1 MQLSKLDNLAPLNS
15 MVWKRKVCSTSSAI
29 TPLASSKGLTKVLP
43 ESYRGPTPIESQPSI
58 DPRIRFSVLASM
70 TTPPDDPN
78 PEELFREN
86 LPLIEQIIGHC
97 CRRAHFS
104 PQEAED
110 FGGSVRLKLVEDDY
124 RVFREF
130 LGRSSIKTYLTVTIK
145 RLLLD
150 YQNHIWG
157 KWRPSAEAERLG
169 RVAMRMERLLV
180 RDELSFDEVCKILRG
195 EGVEMTVLELADLR
209 AKLPPRTLRRF
220 VSEERLQTEI
230 TREPRPDERLE
241 GKERAGFRRR
251 VFALVL
257 QALKIL
263 TWEEQVLVR
272 MRTEFKVSEI
282 ARTRG
287 MEQKPLYK
295 RLEKIYEKLRKEL
308 ERHGIRRK
316 DIEDLLGGLQLDDE
330 DDSS

>member
-1 MQLSKLDNLAPLNS
+1 MFQ
-15 MVWKRKVCSTSSAI
+15 
-29 TPLASSKGLTKVLP
+29 
-43 ESYRGPTPIESQPSI
+43 
-58 DPRIRFSVLASM
+58 
-70 TTPPDDPN
+70 
-78 PEELFREN
+78 EN
-86 LPLIEQIIGHC
+86 LRLIEQIIGYC

-104 PQEAED
+104 PQEAKD
-110 FGGSVRLKLVEDDY
+110 FWGDVMLKLVDDDY

-130 LGRSSIKTYLTVTIK
+130 RGRSSIKTYLTVTIN

-157 KWRPSAEAERLG
+157 KWRSSAEAERLG

-180 RDELSFDEVCKILRG
+180 RDGLSFDEVCKILRG

-209 AKLPPRTLRRF
+209 AKLPVRSLRRF
-220 VSEERLQTEI
+220 VSEERLQDEI

-251 VFALVL
+251 VFALLL

-263 TWEEQVLVR
+263 TSEEQVLVR

-282 ARTRG
+282 ARLRG

-308 ERHGIRRK
+308 ERHGIRRS
-316 DIEDLLGGLQLDDE
+316 DIQDLLGGLQPDDE
-330 DDSS
+330 DDDEDDKGGS

>member
-1 MQLSKLDNLAPLNS
+1 VAAPRSLERSSGGSKPFSRRVLHPMAPL
-15 MVWKRKVCSTSSAI
+15 TAIESSPSLDPERGI
-29 TPLASSKGLTKVLP
+29 CVLVP
-43 ESYRGPTPIESQPSI
+43 MAPTPPPS
-58 DPRIRFSVLASM
+58 
-70 TTPPDDPN
+70 DDRP

-97 CRRAHFS
+97 CRRSHFS

-110 FGGSVRLKLVEDDY
+110 FGGHVRLKLVEDGN

-130 LGRSSIKTYLTVTIK
+130 RGRSSIKTYLTVTIK

-157 KWRPSAEAERLG
+157 KWRNSAEAERLG

-180 RDELSFDEVCKILRG
+180 RDGLSFDEVCKILRG

-209 AKLPPRTLRRF
+209 AKLPPRSLRRF
-220 VSEERLQTEI
+220 VSEERLQAEI

-251 VFALVL
+251 VFALLL

-263 TWEEQVLVR
+263 TSEEQVLVR

-282 ARTRG
+282 ARLRG

-308 ERHGIRRK
+308 ERHGIRRG
-316 DIEDLLGGLQLDDE
+316 DIQDLLGGLQPDDDDE
-330 DDSS
+330 DGS

>member
-1 MQLSKLDNLAPLNS
+1 MP
-15 MVWKRKVCSTSSAI
+15 
-29 TPLASSKGLTKVLP
+29 
-43 ESYRGPTPIESQPSI
+43 
-58 DPRIRFSVLASM
+58 
-70 TTPPDDPN
+70 TPPDAPT
-78 PEELFREN
+78 PAEMFHEN

-110 FGGSVRLKLVEDDY
+110 FGGWVKLKLIEDDY

-130 LGRSSIKTYLTVTIK
+130 RGRSSIKTYLTVTIK

-180 RDELSFDEVCKILRG
+180 RDDLSFDEVCKILRG

-209 AKLPPRTLRRF
+209 AKLPPRSLRRF
-220 VSEERLQTEI
+220 VSEERLQAEI

-251 VFALVL
+251 VFALLL

-263 TWEEQVLVR
+263 TSEEQVLVR
-272 MRTEFKVSEI
+272 MRTELKVSEI
-282 ARTRG
+282 ARLRG

-308 ERHGIRRK
+308 ERHGIRRG
-316 DIEDLLGGLQLDDE
+316 DIQDLLGGLQPDDDE
-330 DDSS
+330 DDDEDGS

>member
-1 MQLSKLDNLAPLNS
+1 MP
-15 MVWKRKVCSTSSAI
+15 
-29 TPLASSKGLTKVLP
+29 
-43 ESYRGPTPIESQPSI
+43 
-58 DPRIRFSVLASM
+58 
-70 TTPPDDPN
+70 TPPDAPT

-86 LPLIEQIIGHC
+86 LPLIEQIIDHC
-97 CRRAHFS
+97 CRRGHFTS
-104 PQEAED
+104 QEAKD
-110 FGGSVRLKLVEDDY
+110 FGGDVMLKLVDDDY

-130 LGRSSIKTYLTVTIK
+130 RGRSSLKTYLAVTIK

-169 RVAMRMERLLV
+169 PVAMRMERMLV
-180 RDELSFDEVCKILRG
+180 RDGLSFDEVCKVLRG

-209 AKLPPRTLRRF
+209 AKLPPRSLRRF
-220 VSEERLQTEI
+220 VSEERLQKEI

-241 GKERAGFRRR
+241 GKERAGLRRR
-251 VFALVL
+251 VFAILL

-263 TWEEQVLVR
+263 TSEEQVLVR

-282 ARTRG
+282 ARLLG

-308 ERHGIRRK
+308 ERHGIRRG
-316 DIEDLLGGLQLDDE
+316 DIQDLLGGLQPDDE
-330 DDSS
+330 DDDEDGS